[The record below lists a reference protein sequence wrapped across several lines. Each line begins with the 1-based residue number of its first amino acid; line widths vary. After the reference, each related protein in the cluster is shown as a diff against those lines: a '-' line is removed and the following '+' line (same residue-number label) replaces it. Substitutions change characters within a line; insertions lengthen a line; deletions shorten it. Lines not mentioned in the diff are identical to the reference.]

1 MKICVVGDGIAGRT
15 LARALKEAGHKVEIF
30 GRRNRTACGVRSCGW
45 GTSGSCI
52 RLLARLID
60 YPVHLTLRHDSFVI
74 LDDRRIKGDLYS
86 VDKPKLLKALY
97 PDVRYETPEMD
108 NYDLMIDATGISR
121 ALMPP
126 AQNDKQAR
134 NYQLRVRTGVKIYPS
149 FHVIKGGYL
158 WTIPLGENE
167 AHVGGGSAELPDSEI
182 RRLVRE
188 RVEEYGGEVI
198 CSCHE
203 AIRLSGLILPPM
215 KGKVVAVGESVGT
228 VVPFG
233 GAGIHPSIEAAL
245 ILAGHI
251 VKGDLLGYHDSLRRR
266 FGWLNGA
273 REIIDSLPQLPVFSL
288 PLSYRALRY
297 QGLRPSMGD
306 LLYIRKK
313 LTEANRKWGEKC

>member
-1 MKICVVGDGIAGRT
+1 VASGP
-15 LARALKEAGHKVEIF
+15 EAGHKVEIF

-52 RLLARLID
+52 QLLARLID
-60 YPVHLTLRHDSFVI
+60 YPVRLILRHDSFVI
-74 LDDRRIKGDLYS
+74 LDDRRVKGDLYS
-86 VDKPKLLKALY
+86 VDKPKLLNALY
-97 PDVRYETPEMD
+97 PDVRYDAPNMD
-108 NYDLMIDATGISR
+108 NYDLVIDATGISR

-134 NYQLRVRTGVKIYPS
+134 NYQYRVRTGVKIHPS
-149 FHVIKGGYL
+149 FDVIKGGYL

-167 AHVGGGSAELPDSEI
+167 AHVGGGSVELPDGQI

-188 RVEEYGGEVI
+188 RVEEYGGEVV

-203 AIRLSGLILPPM
+203 PIRLSGLVLPLM

-245 ILAGHI
+245 ILAKHI
-251 VKGDLLGYHDSLRRR
+251 VERDLLGYRDSLWRR

-273 REIIDSLPQLPVFSL
+273 RGIIDNLPQLPLFSL

-306 LLYIRKK
+306 LLYIRRK
-313 LTEANRKWGEKC
+313 LLKVNR